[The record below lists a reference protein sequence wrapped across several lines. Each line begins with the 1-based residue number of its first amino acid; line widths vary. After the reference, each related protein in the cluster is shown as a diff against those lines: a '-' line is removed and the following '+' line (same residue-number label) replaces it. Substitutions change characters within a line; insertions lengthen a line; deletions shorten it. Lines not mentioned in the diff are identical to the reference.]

1 MRLRRCGDAC
11 TVCGVPALLL
21 CLVAAPLG
29 GVPELARP
37 LRDGLCRPP
46 PPRVLALRG
55 GGPAEKIAEIEAEMR
70 KTQKNK
76 VVGPRPLAKL
86 VSFLH
91 SGELSTHPPRAA
103 GLLLLYGVPRLL

>member
-1 MRLRRCGDAC
+1 M
-11 TVCGVPALLL
+11 GVLSLASEAGCQHLHDRN
-21 CLVAAPLG
+21 AI
-29 GVPELARP
+29 ELYKYGKLSR
-37 LRDGLCRPP
+37 
-46 PPRVLALRG
+46 RVLALRG